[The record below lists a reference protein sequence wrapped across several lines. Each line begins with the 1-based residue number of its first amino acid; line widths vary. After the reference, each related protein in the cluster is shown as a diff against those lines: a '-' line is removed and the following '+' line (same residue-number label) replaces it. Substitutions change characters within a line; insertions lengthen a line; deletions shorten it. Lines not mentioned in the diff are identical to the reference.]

1 MRRIINTLFVLV
13 LLPLLAQLA
22 KGQMLVPAEITPQA
36 FGNCLIY
43 HLRKTDDL
51 SSNEDL
57 KGVCNLPKGW
67 SPTLHSPIFI
77 VPAVDALYTA
87 EKVFCGAP
95 GCASTGKDMRLV
107 LVGDPLPR
115 AYVARSPDG
124 ASLTIVFTTT
134 LVDLIQRNTQALI
147 NDLTED
153 PALAP
158 EGFKA
163 WLDSL
168 RSLGEKSCRL
178 PVQFNTRTLSPKI
191 SIELLRKST
200 VLTYAIVFAH
210 EIAHIRMGQNC
221 GYPNNPALTS
231 TMNAL
236 GIEKACDRIALE
248 QLTKEGIAVPLF
260 AAASFVG
267 WEHYITLKMP
277 QLEKD
282 TPGFKELFPSLNFRE
297 RSRAMIDYWEKTCR
311 GGLTA
316 AMCYQAWP
324 ELVADARKITDAPL
338 PKECVLDGSNRSGAE
353 DASATATV
361 APTRDPTS
369 NSASAPEPAKK
380 AAQDQAGNN
389 VDAKRCVKDVDSN
402 IDWNTKGDPPVVRVM
417 FEFENTCERPV
428 KCKLLVESGHRP
440 SAAGKGDYSEWKLTD
455 LLTFNFTLPGKDKKR
470 LLGTLSWDRLTGT
483 TPELRLAHHSLNGT
497 PEMLD
502 CSSIPAK

>member
-1 MRRIINTLFVLV
+1 MRKIINILFVIIV
-13 LLPLLAQLA
+13 LPLPSQLA

-36 FGNCLIY
+36 FSNCLIY

-51 SSNEDL
+51 STNEDL
-57 KGVCNLPKGW
+57 KDVCNSPKGW

-87 EKVFCGAP
+87 EKAFCGAP

-124 ASLTIVFTTT
+124 SSLTIVFTTT
-134 LVDLIQRNTQALI
+134 LVDLIQRNTQALL

-168 RSLGEKSCRL
+168 RSLGGKSCSL

-191 SIELLRKST
+191 SIELLRKGT

-210 EIAHIRMGQNC
+210 EIAHVRVGQNC
-221 GYPNNPALTS
+221 GYPNNSALTS
-231 TMNAL
+231 TLNVL
-236 GIEKACDRIALE
+236 GVEKACDRIGLE

-316 AMCYQAWP
+316 AMCHQAWP
-324 ELVADARKITDAPL
+324 ELVAEARKITDAPL
-338 PKECVLDGSNRSGAE
+338 PRECVLEGGNRSGAD
-353 DASATATV
+353 DASTV
-361 APTRDPTS
+361 AATPDPAS
-369 NSASAPEPAKK
+369 NSASAREPDKK
-380 AAQDQAGNN
+380 AAQDQVGDNA
-389 VDAKRCVKDVDSN
+389 DAKRCIKDVDSDL
-402 IDWNTKGDPPVVRVM
+402 DWNIKGDPPVVRVM

-428 KCKLLVESGHRP
+428 KCKLVVESGHRP

-470 LLGTLSWDRLTGT
+470 LLGTLSWDRPAGT
-483 TPELRLAHHSLNGT
+483 TPGLQWPRPSLSRN
-497 PEMLD
+497 PQMLD
-502 CSSIPAK
+502 CSYVAGN